1 MRTPFFN
8 PNEAGRLLA
17 ENLTFYANR
26 EDVIVLALPRR
37 RSTDNE
43 VRNLLA
49 RTVYH
54 HPVEA

>member
-1 MRTPFFN
+1 MRTQFFN
-8 PNEAGRLLA
+8 RNEAGRLLA
-17 ENLTFYANR
+17 ENLTFYANP
-26 EDVIVLALPRR
+26 DDLIVLALPRR

-43 VRNLLA
+43 VRNLLV